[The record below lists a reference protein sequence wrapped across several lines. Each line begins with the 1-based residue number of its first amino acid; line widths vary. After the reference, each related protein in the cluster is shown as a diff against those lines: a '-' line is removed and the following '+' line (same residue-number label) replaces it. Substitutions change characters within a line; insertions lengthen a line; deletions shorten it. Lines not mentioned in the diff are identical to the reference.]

1 MLITKTRL
9 VSAVLALFLVSVGA
23 GLAGAQ
29 VVHVEV
35 PAPFFFPQA
44 DFRYDDGYYRTREGH
59 YYHYDRDRD
68 GWHYGR
74 THAEGVRYEKRHS
87 RR

>member
-1 MLITKTRL
+1 MLVTKAR
-9 VSAVLALFLVSVGA
+9 VASAALALFILSAGA
-23 GLAGAQ
+23 GIAAADG
-29 VVHVEV
+29 VHVVV

-44 DFRYDDGYYRTREGH
+44 DFHYDDGYYRTNEGH

-74 THAEGVRYEKRHS
+74 NHAEGQRYEKRHGH
-87 RR
+87 R